1 MATYTIEI
9 DSNRIQ
15 GLLQRLAKAISPD
28 GFKLTMEEIG
38 EDLKY
43 STQQRFVQ
51 GVAPDG
57 TPWKGL
63 SPVTLALRIRRGRPG
78 AKPLIDTGTLKGSV
92 NFDAQPDGLT
102 LFVNRQYGSG
112 RATAAVHQTGTDRAG
127 RGHKV
132 TIPARPFLG
141 VSDSDVDQMERTIVR
156 AIDLAAKGGE

>member
-15 GLLQRLAKAISPD
+15 GLLQRLAKAVSPEE
-28 GFKLTMEEIG
+28 FQLTMGEIG
-38 EDLKY
+38 DDLVH
-43 STQQRFVQ
+43 STGQRFIQ
-51 GVAPDG
+51 GIAPDG
-57 TPWKGL
+57 SPWKAL
-63 SPVTLALRIRRGRPG
+63 SPVTLALRVKRGRPG
-78 AKPLIDTGTLKGSV
+78 TRPLIDTGTLKGSV
-92 NFDAQPDGLT
+92 NYDAQPDGLT
-102 LFVNRQYGSG
+102 LFVNRQYGGG

-156 AIDLAAKGGE
+156 AIDIAAKGE